1 MPVCKSCGVDKP
13 RKEFRKYTNA
23 GRNRNISGIYR
34 TCKPCH
40 NDNIRDYKRRW
51 DLKNKYG
58 ITLEEYYEM
67 AKDGCDICGK
77 TVEENKGTLIVDH
90 DHETGKVRGVLCTVC
105 NTGLGKLGDNVKGLT
120 RALEYLNA
128 SN

>member
-1 MPVCKSCGVDKP
+1 MPVCQSCGVDKP
-13 RKEFRKYTNA
+13 RKDFTKYKNA
-23 GRNRNISGIYR
+23 GRNRNCSGIR
-34 TCKPCH
+34 IRCKPCH
-40 NDNIRDYKRRW
+40 NDKYRDYKRRW

-58 ITLEEYYEM
+58 ITLEEYNEM

-77 TVEENKGTLIVDH
+77 TSEENKSCLIVDH
-90 DHETGKVRGVLCTVC
+90 DHETGKLRGVLCTVC
-105 NTGLGKLGDNVKGLT
+105 NTGLGKLGDNVEGLT